1 MSGARQI
8 AAKMICLAS
17 ASLLNTNIAT
27 ADSIGLRF
35 AQTFMGTC
43 VHDFP
48 DVSKLKAASKTFG
61 WKEITDPNVKA
72 LMGPSD
78 PSLSWQGWYMV
89 VNSDKYFVGISDGV
103 SEGKTFHTCS
113 LVQDKV
119 DVKATISEL
128 VKLLNANKLDETVE
142 AGQRYGTWE
151 FKNNGSSL
159 LLMTTDGTPMNYD
172 LINASVTT
180 DFRSK

>member
-1 MSGARQI
+1 MRTDQI
-8 AAKMICLAS
+8 ATTAVCFAFVALS
-17 ASLLNTNIAT
+17 GTSIAV
-27 ADSIGLRF
+27 ADSVGLRF
-35 AQTFMGTC
+35 AQTFIGSC

-48 DVSKLKAASKTFG
+48 DESKLRAAAKTFG

-78 PSLSWQGWYMV
+78 PSTTWQGWYVV
-89 VNSDKYFVGISDGV
+89 VNSDKYFVGISDGI
-103 SEGKTFHTCS
+103 SGGKAFHSCS
-113 LVQDKV
+113 LVQDKT
-119 DVKATISEL
+119 DVKATIDEL

-151 FKNNGSSL
+151 FKSNGAPL

-172 LINASVTT
+172 LITASVTT